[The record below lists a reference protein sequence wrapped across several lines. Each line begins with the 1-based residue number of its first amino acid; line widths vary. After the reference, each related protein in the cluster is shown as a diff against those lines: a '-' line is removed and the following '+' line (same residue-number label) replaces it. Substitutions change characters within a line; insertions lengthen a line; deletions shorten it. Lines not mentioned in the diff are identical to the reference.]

1 MDSERELHW
10 LVLSRLP
17 GASAGIRRKLHSISQ
32 DPTAILRAPDAQWR
46 EAGAGEE
53 LRRARQDWLR
63 RGRRHPAHQHA
74 LRDQDILRREGAWVL
89 PLGADTYP
97 PLLAEIHDPPPLLYA
112 AGRAEVLLQTQF
124 AIVGSRR
131 HSGAGRR
138 SAAEFAAALVQAGFS
153 ICSGMALGIDAGA
166 HRAALESGGSTVAVM
181 GTGIDRVYPRQHRE
195 LAGDIRERGVLLT
208 EFKPGSGPRREHFP
222 LRNRVISGLSVGVLV
237 VEAGLR
243 SGSLI
248 TARLALEQNREVFAL
263 PHSIYD
269 PGGPGCHALIRQG
282 ATLVEG
288 AGDILEQVG
297 ALCAAH
303 RELSVAGAPATV
315 LPDGLALVYERVGY
329 EPVSLDELV
338 AGGCPDAGTTMA
350 ALVEL
355 QLRGLVENRSG
366 LYMRR

>member
-17 GASAGIRRKLHSISQ
+17 GASAGVRRKLHGISP
-32 DPTAILRAPDAQWR
+32 DPAAILRAPEAQWR
-46 EAGAGEE
+46 AAGAGEE
-53 LRRARQDWLR
+53 LRRARLDWQR
-63 RGRRHPAHQHA
+63 RGERHPAHQHA
-74 LRDQDILRREGAWVL
+74 LRDQETLRLAGAEVL

-97 PLLAEIHDPPPLLYA
+97 PLLAEIHDPPPLLYI
-112 AGRAEVLLQTQF
+112 AGRVETLRQAQF

-138 SAAEFAAALVQAGFS
+138 SAAEFAATLVQAGFS

-166 HRAALESGGSTVAVM
+166 HRAALEAGGSTVAVM

-195 LAGDIRERGVLLT
+195 LADAIRERGVLMT

-222 LRNRVISGLSVGVLV
+222 QRNRVISGLSVGVLV

-282 ATLVEG
+282 ATLVQG

-303 RELSVAGAPATV
+303 RELCVAGAPAEA
-315 LPDGLALVYERVGY
+315 LPDGLAAVYGRVGF

-338 AGGCPDAGTTMA
+338 AQGCADVGATLA

-355 QLRGLVENRSG
+355 QLRGLVENRGG